1 MRDVAEQ
8 VELRGQVGDIAHLDH
23 LREQR
28 VGTPEII
35 YGAHK
40 SAEQI
45 ATLLAAL
52 DVDGAGALATRVNEE
67 KAEHILSQLDRG
79 TYHDRAKIVEL
90 PRTQERSP
98 GQGVVGIVCAGTSD
112 IPVAE
117 EAARCLEFLGHEV
130 VEVRDVGVAGL
141 HRLLVAL
148 PTIEKCSVLIVVAG
162 MEGALPTVVA
172 GLLPQPIVALPTS
185 VGYGVSAGG
194 FAALLGMLSSC
205 APGLSVVNI
214 DNGVGAAMVAAR
226 INRRPS

>member
-1 MRDVAEQ
+1 MQDAAREI
-8 VELRGQVGDIAHLDH
+8 ELRAGHVGDIARLDH
-23 LREQR
+23 QREKR
-28 VGTPEII
+28 VGTPEIV

-40 SAEQI
+40 TGKQI
-45 ATLLAAL
+45 ATLLVAL
-52 DVDGAGALATRVNEE
+52 DVDGVGAIATRVSDT
-67 KAEHILSQLDRG
+67 KAKTAMLVVARCIYHEQARIL
-79 TYHDRAKIVEL
+79 EL
-90 PRTQERSP
+90 PATSKRSA

-130 VEVRDVGVAGL
+130 FEVRDVGVAGL
-141 HRLLVAL
+141 HRLLAAL
-148 PTIEKCSVLIVVAG
+148 PEIEKCSVLIVVAG

-172 GLLPQPIVALPTS
+172 GLLPQPIIALPTS

-226 INRRPS
+226 INRRP